1 MTRPAARRNAPAMTD
16 TTIDEELPKKSET
29 RDFLEFL
36 LKLGIFVFLLRSFIF
51 APFSIPSESMVP
63 RLLTGDYLIVTK
75 WSYGYSRHSFPW
87 SLPLISGPGRLFE
100 SMPQRGD
107 VVVFKEPPKND
118 TDYIKRVIGLP
129 GDVIQMQ
136 HGQLFIN
143 GKGVT
148 KTQLP
153 DFLLP
158 ETPNTH
164 CYEDRQ
170 RDVAP
175 NGTARCRYP
184 QYRETLPNGKSYN
197 VLDLG
202 ERPADDTQVYTVPE
216 GQLFMMG
223 DNRDNSS
230 DSRLEAGGFGFVP
243 MENLVGKAQ
252 FTVFSTDG
260 SANWFLPWTWFTAA
274 RWNRIGEGF

>member
-1 MTRPAARRNAPAMTD
+1 MTD
-16 TTIDEELPKKSET
+16 TVAEASPKQKSET

-36 LKLGIFVFLLRSFIF
+36 LKLGIFVFILRSFIF

-87 SLPLISGPGRLFE
+87 SLPLIPGPDRLFGSLPE
-100 SMPQRGD
+100 RGD

-129 GDVIQMQ
+129 GDFIQVRG
-136 HGQLFIN
+136 GQIVLN
-143 GKGVT
+143 GKPVP
-148 KTQLP
+148 KVRVA
-153 DFLLP
+153 DFTFP
-158 ETPNTH
+158 ESPNMH
-164 CYEDRQ
+164 CYGPQFTDRTS
-170 RDVAP
+170 D
-175 NGTARCRYP
+175 GSTRCRYP
-184 QYRETLPNGKSYN
+184 QFRETLPNGKSYN

-202 ERPADDTQVYTVPE
+202 EIQADETQVYTVPE
-216 GQLFMMG
+216 GQLFLMG

-243 MENLVGKAQ
+243 VENLVGKA
-252 FTVFSTDG
+252 TLSVFSTDG
-260 SANWFLPWTWFTAA
+260 SSNWFLPWTWFTAA
-274 RWNRIGEGF
+274 RWQRIGETF